1 MWRLQQNKG
10 KKVEWE
16 REQAKEI
23 HEIMKRIRNLPF
35 LKHGRNQNKEQ
46 ENSQKKRR
54 DNKIEQDKRENMTE
68 NKIQDTKN

>member
-1 MWRLQQNKG
+1 
-10 KKVEWE
+10 
-16 REQAKEI
+16 
-23 HEIMKRIRNLPF
+23 MKRIRNLPF